1 MPRYEYPSLRQGLVG
16 CWVPSLGASGLSLID
31 RSGRGNHA
39 ALTNMAGQDNWR
51 ASGSGVALNFDGAND
66 FVLGTSSNGFP
77 VGSAARSLSVWF
89 KMSANSNA
97 EFISYGGNTFSGC
110 RFALYRDTTTGV
122 GVEISGSGAASAW
135 TYDNLWHHLATTYDA
150 SATNA
155 TACSVFLDGVRMS
168 VTTSASGVTINTVK
182 TPVTIGAISGATSS
196 YNLNGQI
203 DDARIYSRALTA
215 PEIRLLA
222 SRRGIGLQAQPTR
235 HASLPRKISLN
246 VANTWKDCDCYI
258 NDPSG
263 VPKLTT
269 PSQNVFGVWK

>member
-1 MPRYEYPSLRQGLVG
+1 MSRHEHSSLRQGLVG
-16 CWVPSLGASGLSLID
+16 CWVPSLGASGLTLID
-31 RSGRGNHA
+31 RSGRNNHGT
-39 ALTNMAGQDNWR
+39 LTNMGGQDNWR

-97 EFISYGGNTFSGC
+97 EFIAYGGNTFSGC

-150 SATNA
+150 SANNA
-155 TACSVFLDGVRMS
+155 TACSVFLDGVRMP
-168 VTTSASGVTINTVK
+168 VTTSATGISINTVK

-203 DDARIYSRALTA
+203 DDARIYNRALTPA
-215 PEIRLLA
+215 EIRLLA
-222 SRRGIGLQAQPTR
+222 SRRGIGLTPRPDRA
-235 HASLPRKISLN
+235 AGLPRKLSVNVGGTWRAADAYVHNGTGFRLSEAKIN
-246 VANTWKDCDCYI
+246 VA
-258 NDPSG
+258 
-263 VPKLTT
+263 
-269 PSQNVFGVWK
+269 GVWK